1 MTAPEWS
8 VPGSESTIARLCSWA
23 ALLAAFVL
31 SWTTWVG
38 IGDIAEY
45 GFYKYALPVCV
56 DGYIVT
62 VLMAWIAPR
71 DSRAAANAK
80 RNVYV
85 SAGLSILTQSVYHGC
100 LVYSHTETAW
110 KAGIAWLAG
119 ALPPLFAALSV
130 HFRTGVRTQTGTDT
144 IDTVTHEPEL
154 AELRRHVGNLQDT
167 LRAEADRRGGIQ
179 QELIE
184 INASQRAI
192 ERELERKGP
201 PVAGYAAERVTSF
214 PTTDDHPRAESTYP
228 VSCGPGSALTTDSS
242 TLSANGPAK
251 TGTVEEKTAWVREWL
266 VAGEEVTG
274 AMADREFPGSPRNGA
289 RIVRTVKQELE
300 NEPKLRSIAAGE
312 R

>member
-8 VPGSESTIARLCSWA
+8 VPGSESHIARLCSWA

-45 GFYKYALPVCV
+45 GVYKYALPVCV

-144 IDTVTHEPEL
+144 INPATHEPEL
-154 AELRRHVGNLQDT
+154 AELRRHVGNLQDA
-167 LRAEADRRGGIQ
+167 LRAEADARIV
-179 QELIE
+179 
-184 INASQRAI
+184 SQRAI
-192 ERELERKGP
+192 ERELERKRP

-214 PTTDDHPRAESTYP
+214 PTTDDHPGAESALP
-228 VSCGPGSALTTDSS
+228 VSSWPGSALATDSS
-242 TLSANGPAK
+242 TLSTNGHAK
-251 TGTVEEKTAWVREWL
+251 TATPEEKSAWVRKHL
-266 VAGEEVTG
+266 ATGEEVTG
-274 AMADREFPGSPRNGA
+274 ARADREFPGSPRNGA